1 MLGKLNPNS
10 SEHQRLE
17 ASLVVTPSASTM
29 KPSGSSAKP
38 RQPGELNFFTY
49 LNPLERDLVLSQYK
63 AFPVSSSN
71 DPKARPRLEL
81 AVTLLLRPRSSDG

>member
-17 ASLVVTPSASTM
+17 SALVVTPSAHIAKS
-29 KPSGSSAKP
+29 SGSSAIQGKP
-38 RQPGELNFFTY
+38 RQAGELNFSTY
-49 LNPLERDLVLSQYK
+49 LNPLERDLVLPQYK

-71 DPKARPRLEL
+71 NLKA
-81 AVTLLLRPRSSDG
+81 